1 MATSDS
7 PRPSPLERL
16 EAVQEISRIFAAR
29 LRCMDTRDWD
39 SYGSFHT
46 EDVVS
51 DSWAGRPGVV
61 GRTDLTEAIRNTLDG
76 AVRVTSV
83 HHGHTPEIEVLSAT
97 TARGTWAMEDHLWW
111 TNGDHEE
118 HLHGYGHYHE
128 EYRKVDDRWLIS
140 YRTLIRLREDST
152 PDFYSYRK
160 VR

>member
-39 SYGSFHT
+39 SYGSFT
-46 EDVVS
+46 
-51 DSWAGRPGVV
+51 
-61 GRTDLTEAIRNTLDG
+61 
-76 AVRVTSV
+76 
-83 HHGHTPEIEVLSAT
+83 
-97 TARGTWAMEDHLWW
+97 
-111 TNGDHEE
+111 
-118 HLHGYGHYHE
+118 
-128 EYRKVDDRWLIS
+128 
-140 YRTLIRLREDST
+140 RLREDST